1 MATVEIYTT
10 MLCPYCARALSLLK
24 RKGAAYTE
32 VDVTFKPGLR
42 RAMAERA
49 GAASVPQIWIDGRH
63 IGGCDE
69 LHALDAAG
77 TLDPMLAGSA
87 LPR

>member
-1 MATVEIYTT
+1 MAKVEIYTG

-24 RKGAAYTE
+24 RKGADFTE
-32 VDVTFKPGLR
+32 IDVTFRPNLR

-49 GAASVPQIWIDGRH
+49 GATSVPQIWIDGRH
-63 IGGCDE
+63 IGGCNE

-77 TLDPMLAGSA
+77 ELDPMLAQGA
-87 LPR
+87 G

>member
-10 MLCPYCARALSLLK
+10 LMCPFCSRALSLL
-24 RKGAAYTE
+24 RQKGVDYKE
-32 VDVTFKPGLR
+32 VDVTFRPKLR

-49 GAASVPQIWIDGRH
+49 GARSVPQIWIDDRH

-77 TLDPMLAGSA
+77 ELDPMLAQGA
-87 LPR
+87 Q

>member
-10 MLCPYCARALSLLK
+10 LMCPFCSRALSLLK
-24 RKGAAYTE
+24 HKGVDYTE
-32 VDVTFKPGLR
+32 VDVTFRPKLR

-49 GAASVPQIWIDGRH
+49 GARSVPQIWIDGRH

-77 TLDPMLAGSA
+77 ELDPMLAQGA
-87 LPR
+87 Q